1 MKKFLCIFLTIILL
15 FSVCGCKKNEEQPQA
30 PGEEVIES
38 VGEQEFDNQETESTP
53 ESNNNNNSNNNN
65 ENNNQTPEPETPAP
79 TTPENS
85 SGSSYTAPTGENFP
99 KVLGIF
105 NRNTVGIKISSSDP
119 EIKAVDAK
127 ADAALNKIENYPD
140 SLKASGTTYYIASN
154 GSDSNSG
161 TSASSPKKTYN
172 SVKGI
177 LKSGDVVLFRR
188 GDIFRGQ
195 MRLISGVSYGAY
207 GSGIKPRIYGSIDGK
222 EGEWKETEENI
233 YTYSSPMKNYSNIV
247 FNNGEAVG
255 RPVQDKSELTKNP
268 LNVLYKSGKISV
280 YCPYGNPK
288 QVFNSIEIVDDAY
301 CLVAGN
307 GGDSKNITLQNLCIM
322 YTGVHCVGGL
332 GAASN
337 FTIEGCVLGFAGGR
351 DLYAGKVS
359 LGNAIEFWYEAEN
372 INVHDNYIF
381 QCYDTGITHQGPNS
395 KFNNIRYSDNL
406 IEYCVWAIEAWT
418 SHDTDQVGSNNTY
431 GDVYIENNII
441 RHSGYGWGSLDR
453 PDKNVYC
460 DITYS
465 ASDHVK
471 PLKISGNIFDRP
483 RKYSINLNNYPDKSL
498 LILTDNT
505 FLVEPKR
512 TTIFY
517 SSVNRDGCKVN
528 NDVNAYINK
537 YYGTVSGNQI
547 ISVS

>member
-1 MKKFLCIFLTIILL
+1 MRKFLCILLTVILL
-15 FSVCGCKKNEEQPQA
+15 FSVCGCKKNEVEPQP
-30 PGEEVIES
+30 PSEEVIETE
-38 VGEQEFDNQETESTP
+38 GEQENNTQEPESTP
-53 ESNNNNNSNNNN
+53 ENDNNETDNSQTTAPENNS
-65 ENNNQTPEPETPAP
+65 
-79 TTPENS
+79 
-85 SGSSYTAPTGENFP
+85 GVSYTSPSGKNFP

-105 NRNTVGIKISSSDP
+105 NRNTLGIEITSDNA
-119 EIKAVDAK
+119 EIKAVDTK
-127 ADAALNKIENYPD
+127 ANAALSKIENYPD
-140 SLKASGTTYYIASN
+140 TLKASGQTYYIAAN
-154 GSDSNSG
+154 GNDSNSG
-161 TSASSPKKTYN
+161 TSASSAKKTYN
-172 SVKGI
+172 SVKGV

-195 MRLISGVSYGAY
+195 IRLISGVSYGAY

-222 EGEWKETEENI
+222 EGEWKETDDNI
-233 YTYSSPMKNYSNIV
+233 YTYSAQMKNYSNII

-255 RPVQDKSELTKNP
+255 RPVQKKDELTKNP
-268 LNVLYKSGKISV
+268 LNVLYKGGKISV

-288 QVFNSIEIVDDAY
+288 QVFDSIEIVDDAY

-332 GAASN
+332 GAAED
-337 FTIEGCVLGFAGGR
+337 FTIEGCVIGFAGGR
-351 DLYAGKVS
+351 DLYKGGNPVS
-359 LGNAIEFWYEAEN
+359 LGNAIEFWCEAEN
-372 INVHDNYIF
+372 VNVHDNYIF
-381 QCYDTGITHQGPNS
+381 QCYDTGISHQGPNS

-406 IEYCVWAIEAWT
+406 IEYCVWGIEAWT
-418 SHDTDQVGSNNTY
+418 SHDTNQVGSNNTY

-453 PDKNVYC
+453 PDKNVYA

-465 ASDHVK
+465 AADHVK

-483 RKYSINLNNYPDKSL
+483 RKYSINLNNYPNKSL

-517 SSVNRDGCKVN
+517 YSVDRDGCKAN

-537 YYGTVSGNQI
+537 YYGTVSGNKI